1 MVEGMSN
8 NIEKV
13 STHELFPIIE
23 ELLACNKQAIFTIS
37 GYSMLPFMG
46 SQRDQ
51 VLLGKRDF
59 EGLKRGEIILFKLD
73 CGKYILHRIYKVTD
87 EGYLTMGDGN
97 LHYDGI
103 IRPEQVIGV
112 VEKIYRKN
120 KEIDC
125 SSTWFKIMSNIW
137 MALLSVRKYIL
148 KLYHFMHFCKK
159 KVKVFFSNDK
169 EVRS

>member
-13 STHELFPIIE
+13 STHDLFPIIE

-59 EGLKRGEIILFKLD
+59 ESLKKGEIILFQLD
-73 CGKYILHRIYKVTD
+73 CGKYILHRIYKVTSD
-87 EGYLTMGDGN
+87 GYLTMGDGN
-97 LHYDGI
+97 LHYDGV
-103 IRPEQVIGV
+103 IRPDQVIGV

-125 SSTWFKIMSNIW
+125 SSTWFKIISRIW
-137 MALLSVRKYIL
+137 MVLRPIRKYIL
-148 KLYHFMHFCKK
+148 KMYFLMHRCKK
-159 KVKVFFSNDK
+159 RVGELVSNDE

>member
-1 MVEGMSN
+1 MVNSD
-8 NIEKV
+8 IQKV
-13 STHELFPIIE
+13 STHDLFPIIE

-51 VLLGKRDF
+51 VLLSKRDF
-59 EGLKRGEIILFKLD
+59 ENLKKGEIILFQLD
-73 CGKYILHRIYKVTD
+73 CGKYILHRIYKVTN

-97 LHYDGI
+97 LHYDGV
-103 IRPEQVIGV
+103 IRPDQIIGV

-120 KEIDC
+120 KEIEC
-125 SSTWFKIMSNIW
+125 KSLWFRITSKMW
-137 MALLSVRKYIL
+137 MILLPIRKYIL

-159 KVKVFFSNDK
+159 KVKSIFYNDK
-169 EVRS
+169 EVIS

>member
-13 STHELFPIIE
+13 STHDLFPIIE

-103 IRPEQVIGV
+103 IRSDQVIGV

-125 SSTWFKIMSNIW
+125 KSLWFRIASKIW
-137 MALLSVRKYIL
+137 MSLLPIRKYIL

-159 KVKVFFSNDK
+159 KIKTVFVKDK
-169 EVRS
+169 GVRS

>member
-1 MVEGMSN
+1 MSN

-13 STHELFPIIE
+13 STHDLFPIIE
-23 ELLACNKQAIFTIS
+23 KLLACNKQAIFTIS

-51 VLLGKRDF
+51 VLLGKREF
-59 EGLKRGEIILFKLD
+59 ESLKKGEIILFQLD
-73 CGKYILHRIYKVTD
+73 CDKYILHRIYKVTD
-87 EGYLTMGDGN
+87 EGYLTMGDGT
-97 LHYDGI
+97 LVYDGV
-103 IRPEQVIGV
+103 IRPDQVIGV

-125 SSTWFKIMSNIW
+125 GSTWFKIISNIW
-137 MALLSVRKYIL
+137 MALLPVRKYIL

-159 KVKVFFSNDK
+159 RVKEYFSNDK